1 MMLTASDNLTVANFP
16 IPWSIFSCTELV
28 PASLQAASRAQTKT
42 RKVYINC
49 IYTWAGTWV
58 RLAHGP
64 ELLLLD
70 EAEAPAQAP
79 EALHHEAEVA
89 GHHRARE
96 GDVLGDPGTLDITGS
111 PRYML

>member
-1 MMLTASDNLTVANFP
+1 MS
-16 IPWSIFSCTELV
+16 
-28 PASLQAASRAQTKT
+28 
-42 RKVYINC
+42 INC
-49 IYTWAGTWV
+49 IYTRPGTWI

-96 GDVLGDPGTLDITGS
+96 GDVLGDPGTLDITCS
-111 PRYML
+111 PRYMLQISPVTWLDTLSRLEVVVLILAQAAARVLE